1 MKILIT
7 GAGGYIG
14 SSLISYLNNLS
25 RGLFQLND
33 LLDGETFKGEVIHG
47 PQEGPFAEP
56 LTISGYDNLMYN
68 QGPLVYN
75 SLQGCKF
82 RIQDVTEWSNDLIND
97 VKEADVII
105 PLAAIVGAPA
115 CDKIPAQ
122 STSINYTWFEQLLEY
137 INPNTLVIYPNTN
150 SGYGS
155 TGNDICTEETPSN
168 PISLYGKNKQQAE
181 DLLLKNHKNSIVFR
195 LATVFGW
202 SPRPRLDLLINN
214 LTFRSKTEGNI
225 EIFDAHFR
233 RNYIHV
239 KDICKAFI
247 FAIESSNISTG
258 QAYNLGN
265 DSINCTKKHLAEVI
279 SSTLGTSYSI
289 NQNRT
294 DPDKRDYE
302 VSSQKLYNTGYIPD
316 IDLITGIKELNN
328 FYNFLTC
335 KTYDNIIK
343 NY

>member
-14 SSLISYLNNLS
+14 SSSVPYLKSLP
-25 RGLFQLND
+25 
-33 LLDGETFKGEVIHG
+33 V
-47 PQEGPFAEP
+47 EP
-56 LTISGYDNLMYN
+56 LTEYDDPCLITGYDNLMYN

-75 SLQGCKF
+75 NLQYCNFKK
-82 RIQDVTEWSNDLIND
+82 QDVTDWSEELIND

-115 CDKIPAQ
+115 CDKIPEY
-122 STSINYTWFEQLLEY
+122 STSVNYTWFEQLLEH
-137 INPNTLVIYPNTN
+137 INSDTLVVYPNTN

-155 TGNDICTEETPSN
+155 TGDAICTEETPSN
-168 PISLYGKNKQQAE
+168 PISLYGQNKQQTE

-214 LTFRSKTEGNI
+214 LTFRAKTEKNI

-233 RNYIHV
+233 RNYIHIS
-239 KDICKAFI
+239 DICKAFA
-247 FAIESSNISTG
+247 FAIESSNVITG
-258 QAYNLGN
+258 EAYNLGN
-265 DSINCTKKHLAEVI
+265 DNINCTKKQLAEII
-279 SSTLGTSYSI
+279 SNTLGTSYSI
-289 NQNRT
+289 NENRT

-302 VSSQKLYNTGYIPD
+302 VSSQKLYNTGFTPD
-316 IDLITGIKELNN
+316 IDLINGVKELDN

-335 KTYDNIIK
+335 DTYDNIIK

>member
-14 SSLISYLNNLS
+14 STLVPYLKEK
-25 RGLFQLND
+25 FPAAD
-33 LLDGETFKGEVIHG
+33 FHC
-47 PQEGPFAEP
+47 
-56 LTISGYDNLMYN
+56 YDNLMYN

-75 SLQGCKF
+75 SLYDTVF
-82 RIQDVTEWSNDLIND
+82 NREDVLHWSASLNEDI
-97 VKEADVII
+97 KTADVVI

-115 CDKIPAQ
+115 CDRMPSV
-122 STSINYTWFEQLLEY
+122 STDVNYGWFTKFVTRV
-137 INPNTLVIYPNTN
+137 NPNALIIYPNTN

-155 TGNDICTEETPSN
+155 TGSDICTEETPSN
-168 PISLYGKNKQQAE
+168 PLSLYGTDKQKTE
-181 DLLLKNHKNSIVFR
+181 ELLLNSHLKTIVFR

-214 LTFRSKTEGNI
+214 LTFRSKKERKI

-239 KDICKAFI
+239 KDICKAFYHGI
-247 FAIESSNISTG
+247 FQWWRGGKDLTGNI
-258 QAYNLGN
+258 YNLGN
-265 DSINCTKKHLAEVI
+265 DEINCTKKQLAEII
-279 SSTLGTSYSI
+279 STTLNTKYII
-289 NQNRT
+289 NENKT

-302 VSSQKLYNTGYIPD
+302 VSSKKLYDTGYKPD
-316 IDLITGIKELNN
+316 IDLVTGIKELDK
-328 FYNFLTC
+328 FYSCLPEGI
-335 KTYDNIIK
+335 YDDVIK